1 MDADN
6 IKYLEGE
13 LLSVAP
19 LPVNDCGQF
28 KMKIVSELGRT
39 KWMNITPEQF
49 REIENVLYG
58 IPPGTKLFGKKLEN

>member
-1 MDADN
+1 MNANDL
-6 IKYLEGE
+6 KFFESE

-19 LPVNDCGQF
+19 FPVNDCGQF
-28 KMKIVSELGRT
+28 KMKIVSERGRT

-49 REIENVLYG
+49 HEIENVLYG